1 MCRTAR
7 WRWGAAGR
15 WSSRANEA
23 AACFPGR
30 SRIGMGMDI
39 FDTLED
45 RVEKLLARKK
55 ALEEENA
62 ALRAEASRLAD
73 EKKAVADRIDGLL
86 EKLQAELDS

>member
-1 MCRTAR
+1 
-7 WRWGAAGR
+7 
-15 WSSRANEA
+15 
-23 AACFPGR
+23 
-30 SRIGMGMDI
+30 MGMDI

-62 ALRAEASRLAD
+62 ALRAEASRLAA

>member
-1 MCRTAR
+1 
-7 WRWGAAGR
+7 
-15 WSSRANEA
+15 
-23 AACFPGR
+23 
-30 SRIGMGMDI
+30 MDI

-62 ALRAEASRLAD
+62 ALRAEASRLAA